1 VQLRFALLTVVI
13 VVGLFLGMLLSLELG
28 RRLGIRQIAK
38 RGKDAQA
45 GIGVVDSAVYALLA
59 LLIGFS
65 FSGAASR
72 FDARR
77 ELIVREVSAI
87 SSAWQYLD
95 VLPPESRGTL
105 QDDLR
110 RFVDQLLAIYGDQEN
125 TARYLRDRPELQA
138 IQGQLWTH
146 AVAAVTDP
154 RGERARMLVLPS
166 LTQMFDSVDEERLA
180 RRMHPPAIV
189 FIMLALTALAGALF
203 AGYSMASGE
212 KRNWIYIIGITATI
226 SIASSVIVEL
236 EFPRLGVV
244 RVNAFDQTLV
254 ELRETMR

>member
-1 VQLRFALLTVVI
+1 MQLRFALLTVAI

-77 ELIVREVSAI
+77 ELIVREVNAI

-95 VLPPESRGTL
+95 ILPPDSRAML

-110 RFVDQLLAIYGDQEN
+110 RFVDELLAIYGSQEN

-138 IQGQLWTH
+138 LQGQLWTH
-146 AVAAVTDP
+146 AVAAVNDP
-154 RGERARMLVLPS
+154 RGERARMLLLPS

-212 KRNWIYIIGITATI
+212 ARNWIYIIGITVTI
-226 SIASSVIVEL
+226 SIASYVIVEL

-244 RVNAFDQTLV
+244 RVTAFDQTLV
-254 ELRETMR
+254 ELRETMH

>member
-1 VQLRFALLTVVI
+1 VQLRFALLTIAI

-77 ELIVREVSAI
+77 ELIVREVNAI

-95 VLPPESRGTL
+95 VLPPDSRGPL
-105 QDDLR
+105 QDYLR
-110 RFVDQLLAIYGDQEN
+110 RFVDQLLALYGSQ
-125 TARYLRDRPELQA
+125 
-138 IQGQLWTH
+138 
-146 AVAAVTDP
+146 
-154 RGERARMLVLPS
+154 
-166 LTQMFDSVDEERLA
+166 
-180 RRMHPPAIV
+180 
-189 FIMLALTALAGALF
+189 
-203 AGYSMASGE
+203 
-212 KRNWIYIIGITATI
+212 
-226 SIASSVIVEL
+226 
-236 EFPRLGVV
+236 
-244 RVNAFDQTLV
+244 
-254 ELRETMR
+254 